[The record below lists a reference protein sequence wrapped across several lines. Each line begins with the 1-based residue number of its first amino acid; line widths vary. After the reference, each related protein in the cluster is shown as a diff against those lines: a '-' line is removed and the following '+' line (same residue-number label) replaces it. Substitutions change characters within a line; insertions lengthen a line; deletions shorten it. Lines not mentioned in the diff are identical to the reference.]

1 MGCVELLRQVG
12 TIRSHHSNQH
22 SAASA
27 SSHQSEPRKAE
38 TELYINIENNDTVIP
53 IEHHSELES
62 QKIDVD
68 SLIGNDASPI
78 L

>member
-1 MGCVELLRQVG
+1 MELLRQVG
-12 TIRSHHSNQH
+12 TIRSHHSSPH

-27 SSHQSEPRKAE
+27 ISHQSELRKAE

-53 IEHHSELES
+53 IEQRSELAS

-68 SLIGNDASPI
+68 SSIGDDDSPI